1 MASYYFPY
9 VKGSM
14 ENVDLDK
21 DGVKETLTLKFQNR
35 IGSGSASVDLEVYV
49 DGVDYTNKAFI
60 KVADEAARPITPGM
74 YVTSY
79 YGDEVY
85 IMVNHGG
92 KVGPGKH
99 QVNLKLRVDW
109 ETYET
114 TIEDEVK

>member
-1 MASYYFPY
+1 MTSYYFPY

-49 DGVDYTNKAFI
+49 DGVDYANKAFI

>member
-1 MASYYFPY
+1 
-9 VKGSM
+9 
-14 ENVDLDK
+14 
-21 DGVKETLTLKFQNR
+21 
-35 IGSGSASVDLEVYV
+35 LEVYV

-85 IMVNHGG
+85 ITVNHGG